1 MENHF
6 IATYT
11 KNDPIVQDKI
21 RQLFEAF
28 ERITQLELE
37 LEEFKSKFGAWFKD
51 LATDVWWTSR
61 QTADAGR
68 INFSIVISRIGY
80 EDTVMS
86 IRADFILCRA

>member
-1 MENHF
+1 MCTLVHVPPSTSLLQTQICYKNGSFQVNDVSECMENHF

-51 LATDVWWTSR
+51 LATDV
-61 QTADAGR
+61 
-68 INFSIVISRIGY
+68 
-80 EDTVMS
+80 
-86 IRADFILCRA
+86 

>member
-51 LATDVWWTSR
+51 LSTDV
-61 QTADAGR
+61 
-68 INFSIVISRIGY
+68 
-80 EDTVMS
+80 
-86 IRADFILCRA
+86 